1 MTFTELR
8 DETELL
14 YESINSGA
22 APGFTT
28 AEWGEILTIAQR
40 KVVINIL
47 KEGVTKTAFNQL
59 AIERLIQPDSYIV
72 ADTDDH
78 FFNSDG
84 SAAQTIDPGVNAFDT
99 QFFWILDEYV
109 TTVGGAIDNIKL
121 NRISFDFYRSNID
134 NPYRSPNTTDGFWI
148 LQYNNL
154 PVFITDGTAI
164 TNYYL
169 VGCHHPDIYPISL
182 ANTVAYDGHGSQL
195 NEGAHYLIV
204 EEAVKLARMSV
215 NDGPGYQLAMAEFN
229 K

>member
-1 MTFTELR
+1 MIFTELR

-14 YESINSGA
+14 YESINSSA

-28 AEWGEILTIAQR
+28 AEWGQILTIAQR

-47 KEGVTKTAFNQL
+47 EEGVTKTAFNQL
-59 AIERLIQPDSYIV
+59 AMERLIQQDPYTV
-72 ADTDDH
+72 TATNTH
-78 FFNSDG
+78 FLNSDG
-84 SAAQTIDPGVNAFDT
+84 TDSQTIDPGVKAFDT
-99 QFFWILDEYV
+99 QFFWLLDEYV
-109 TTVGGAIDNIKL
+109 ITAAVDNIPLK
-121 NRISFDFYRSNID
+121 RISFDFYRTNID
-134 NPYRSPNTTDGFWI
+134 NPFRSPNTTDGFWI

-182 ANTVAYDGHGSQL
+182 ANDAVYGGHGSWL

-215 NDGPGYQLAMAEFN
+215 TDAPGYQLATMEFN